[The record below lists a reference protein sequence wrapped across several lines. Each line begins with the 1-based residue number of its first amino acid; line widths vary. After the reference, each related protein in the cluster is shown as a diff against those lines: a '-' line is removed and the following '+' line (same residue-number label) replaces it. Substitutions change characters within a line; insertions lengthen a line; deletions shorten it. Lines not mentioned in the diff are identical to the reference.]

1 MGPTKQDK
9 QYLGKLCK
17 YVARGSSVVLKGN
30 STQTKN

>member
-1 MGPTKQDK
+1 MGPTKQEK

-17 YVARGSSVVLKGN
+17 YVARASSVVLKGN